1 MTADSDRTRLWLL
14 VGAAFAVLIGAWVVM
29 FKVAHSANIQEVPTV
44 AKTGVR
50 P

>member
-1 MTADSDRTRLWLL
+1 MSADPDRTRLWLM

-29 FKVAHSANIQEVPTV
+29 FKVAHSANIREISPA
-44 AKTGVR
+44 AKVGVR